1 MPIRWFDT
9 LEKSLSIKQKEL
21 TFELGLWWCQISFP
35 SIICLPRHT
44 RFFLQPVDR
53 RSSFQDTFKWCRWRN
68 TEEERFGGAAE
79 AFSASATKA
88 PLLFGAAFF
97 LSCDSAKGYG
107 VVVNAEA
114 ELRKRQK
121 LLFSSQLRR
130 HLKKVASSREP
141 GEEPP
146 KVGVPTFGF
155 SGCIQ
160 NVNQQV
166 ATVNPTNSF

>member
-1 MPIRWFDT
+1 MIWYLREVFVNQTERTYLWVGT
-9 LEKSLSIKQKEL
+9 LVMSNLLSKHYL
-21 TFELGLWWCQISFP
+21 SATAH
-35 SIICLPRHT
+35 SI
-44 RFFLQPVDR
+44 FLQPVDR
-53 RSSFQDTFKWCRWRN
+53 RSFFQDTFKWCRWRN

-97 LSCDSAKGYG
+97 LSCDSAKGYV

-146 KVGVPTFGF
+146 KVGVQTFRVF
-155 SGCIQ
+155 EISISNCK
-160 NVNQQV
+160 
-166 ATVNPTNSF
+166 TNKFFFKGEK